1 MESIKLRKIT
11 SVWILAVFTLFIIS
25 IVLGIL
31 MRLNQGG
38 VIQQNPVTFY
48 SNMTTHGLTMIGIW
62 FVAGMAAINY
72 LMERYVKTSYTAN
85 VFALVL
91 TVIGVLMFWATT
103 FIGKFHAA
111 WTFLY
116 PLPFKV
122 MWATWATPLFL
133 VSLAVFGVGWLV
145 WSVSLMTQIL
155 KKYSISQAFAWQH
168 FKKNPSVET
177 PPFILISM
185 ITLIGVIACLL
196 AAVVLLV
203 LFFAEY
209 FSNGSF

>member
-116 PLPFKV
+116 PLPF
-122 MWATWATPLFL
+122 
-133 VSLAVFGVGWLV
+133 
-145 WSVSLMTQIL
+145 
-155 KKYSISQAFAWQH
+155 
-168 FKKNPSVET
+168 
-177 PPFILISM
+177 
-185 ITLIGVIACLL
+185 
-196 AAVVLLV
+196 
-203 LFFAEY
+203 
-209 FSNGSF
+209 